1 MVAWI
6 WMESVVWWKVVGLC
20 LYFESR
26 TKIFAG
32 VIDDSK
38 LLVRTTGRLEWPNVD
53 LKKISGGASLD
64 LGWRGLKLSVKHI
77 KLEVPIRH
85 H

>member
-1 MVAWI
+1 MVAWTG
-6 WMESVVWWKVVGLC
+6 MESVEWWEVAGLC

-38 LLVRTTGRLEWPNVD
+38 LLVRTTGRLEWPVVD
-53 LKKISGGASLD
+53 LKKTSGGASLD
-64 LGWRGLKLSVKHI
+64 LGWRRLKLSVKHM